1 MATLTNCQFL
11 KISAGGKEIEGYS
24 EDETYKNYIEGY
36 SMGTL
41 AGYKGLDGYSFEP
54 VSARILVKSQPV
66 SELFGKFLDKDTKSF
81 DITIVHRTNSKN
93 GSFEHKTCNYLNCT
107 IESMSIVAM
116 EDGNTFYDLDF
127 SFKRMNVEFQIPKEP
142 KEGEAKSP
150 PPVKAGPF
158 AYNSITNKFE

>member
-24 EDETYKNYIEGY
+24 EDDGYKNYIEGY

-41 AGYKGLDGYSFEP
+41 AGYKGLDGYDFEP

-66 SELFGKFLDKDTKSF
+66 AELFGSFLDTDTRSF

-93 GSFEHKTCNYLNCT
+93 GSFEHKTCDYFNCT

-116 EDGNTFYDLDF
+116 EDGNTFYDLSF
-127 SFKRMNVEFQIPKEP
+127 SFKSMKVEFQIPQ
-142 KEGEAKSP
+142 EGEGASP
-150 PPVKAGPF
+150 KKVGPF
-158 AYNSITNKFE
+158 AYNLIKSKFE